1 MLTELQQRLDGLY
14 HDARRAGLADVQAT
28 AAALPDPRDLPA
40 AFGAPTTAPAE
51 GLRFIISDDPPFFTY
66 ALAWWLPVPFGY
78 HALSAVEAARAI
90 EAGAIPRGTAPALAA
105 LAFTG
110 LEADGSL
117 RRTPKWIT
125 PPRPR
130 RSRRPR
136 PAREP
141 RTSRFARPPRPA
153 RRARPER
160 APRVAR
166 PSRPRRPPRP
176 ARPEREPRPLFRK
189 TKKEAGVCRV
199 SWDGC
204 WVPGGCYPSSY
215 ILATFKTT
223 WACKHAACHGPN
235 SCVKGD
241 CGGGASAQITGILS
255 YLPKSWQAAPPPA
268 PPPPSLAGAA
278 RRPNPRLRQLPG
290 FAPGPSTPGLKWAP
304 AKPRCPCGAYGFCW
318 IAGCDCRK
326 PGCDPYT

>member
-141 RTSRFARPPRPA
+141 PTS
-153 RRARPER
+153 
-160 APRVAR
+160 RVAR
-166 PSRPRRPPRP
+166 PPGAPR
-176 ARPEREPRPLFRK
+176 ARAARC
-189 TKKEAGVCRV
+189 AA
-199 SWDGC
+199 
-204 WVPGGCYPSSY
+204 
-215 ILATFKTT
+215 LASPT
-223 WACKHAACHGPN
+223 P
-235 SCVKGD
+235 
-241 CGGGASAQITGILS
+241 
-255 YLPKSWQAAPPPA
+255 AAP
-268 PPPPSLAGAA
+268 GAA
-278 RRPNPRLRQLPG
+278 GTRAAAALPQDEEGSGRLSRFLGWLLGARRVLPIELY
-290 FAPGPSTPGLKWAP
+290 PGDVQDHLGL
-304 AKPRCPCGAYGFCW
+304 
-318 IAGCDCRK
+318 
-326 PGCDPYT
+326 